1 MGRESN
7 WFQTAEFGGFE
18 GEEFYIMYWLFKGR
32 VFTATGWFQ
41 ERATLPSNKLTKSK
55 NMVDIVSL
63 KIKLAPEEP
72 YKLLI
77 K

>member
-1 MGRESN
+1 
-7 WFQTAEFGGFE
+7 
-18 GEEFYIMYWLFKGR
+18 MYWLFKGS

-77 K
+77 